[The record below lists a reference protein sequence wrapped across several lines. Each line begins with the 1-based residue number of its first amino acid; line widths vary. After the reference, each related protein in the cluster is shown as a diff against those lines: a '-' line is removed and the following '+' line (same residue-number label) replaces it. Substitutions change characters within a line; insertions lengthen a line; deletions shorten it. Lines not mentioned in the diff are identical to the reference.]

1 MSKKDIS
8 LNSIKNPHN
17 IKIVSEFIKL
27 IDQIKYD
34 MDNATS
40 KKDILRHSFRLRH
53 IKNAIK
59 VFKKYP
65 HKIKSGEQL
74 QDIKGIGKGT
84 VDRINEILKTGRLA
98 EIKLTSMSKKYLKYA
113 KELEQIIGIGTKIAY
128 ELVTKH
134 NIKSIKELKKAH
146 KRKKIKLNDQ
156 ILLGLKYHG
165 IYKQNIPRKEIMKVD
180 KYIHKVAMKV
190 DPELFVAIVGSYRRG
205 NKLTSNDIDILIT
218 HPKIKTKKD
227 MKKYPN
233 YLIKFVHALKKTGF
247 LVDDLTY
254 DDFKTKYMGF
264 SKYKNNPVRRIDL
277 FYIPDNSFYTALLAF
292 TGPGS
297 LNINLRNLAI
307 SLGYTLNE
315 YGLFKGKKMIKISS
329 EKDLFNKLGM
339 EYIAPEFR

>member
-1 MSKKDIS
+1 MSKRDIS
-8 LNSIKNPHN
+8 FNNIKNPHN
-17 IKIVSEFIKL
+17 IKIISEFIKL
-27 IDQIKYD
+27 INQIKYD
-34 MDNATS
+34 MDKATS

-53 IKNAIK
+53 IKNAVKI
-59 VFKKYP
+59 FKKYP

-98 EIKLTSMSKKYLKYA
+98 EIKLTSMSKKYLKYT

-134 NIKSIKELKKAH
+134 NIKSIRELKKAH
-146 KRKKIKLNDQ
+146 KRKKIVLNDQ

-165 IYKQNIPRKEIMKVD
+165 VYKQNIPRKEIMKID

-190 DPELFVAIVGSYRRG
+190 DPELFVVIVGSYRRK
-205 NKLTSNDIDILIT
+205 KLVSGDVDILIT
-218 HPKIKTKKD
+218 HPKVKTKKD

-233 YLIKFVHALKKTGF
+233 FLKKIVNSLKRDNF

-254 DDFKTKYMGF
+254 ENYETKYMGF
-264 SKYKNNPVRRIDL
+264 GKYRNNPVRRIDL
-277 FYIPDNSFYTALLAF
+277 FYVPDNSFYTALLAF

-307 SLGYTLNE
+307 SLDYTLNE
-315 YGLFKGKKMIKISS
+315 YGLFKGKKMIKIAS